1 MSFSTFLLYRKFH
14 IQASKHQYLIT
25 VSYTHLSF
33 LVRFLIILFA
43 GAEGQQSLQLA
54 ISCLI
59 SYTYNIKVINMK
71 KMLISFLLMVMIT
84 GCAQTPPNIEKPK
97 EPVEQE
103 SSKETKY
110 VDVYKRQIEASKN

>member
-1 MSFSTFLLYRKFH
+1 MQT
-14 IQASKHQYLIT
+14 
-25 VSYTHLSF
+25 SF

-71 KMLISFLLMVMIT
+71 KMLTSFLLMVRTSIIIFSIQLINSHICFLSLKNMHE
-84 GCAQTPPNIEKPK
+84 NMHRLKK
-97 EPVEQE
+97 V
-103 SSKETKY
+103 TK
-110 VDVYKRQIEASKN
+110 KALK